1 LYADDL
7 NTPLGQD
14 QDRQSAKRPPAVARI
29 VVTLLVLCGVAAAGW
44 ALFTH
49 NPFGGDAVAIAPA
62 KPEPKADKAL
72 PEAAP
77 STTGAL
83 PTKPVAEPPA
93 GSKTIT
99 IIDGATGA
107 RKDVVV
113 PQ

>member
-1 LYADDL
+1 M
-7 NTPLGQD
+7 
-14 QDRQSAKRPPAVARI
+14 
-29 VVTLLVLCGVAAAGW
+29 VTLLVLCGVAAAGW

-49 NPFGGDAVAIAPA
+49 NPFGGGTVAVTPA
-62 KPEPKADKAL
+62 KPEPKAYMTSPD
-72 PEAAP
+72 AAP
-77 STTGAL
+77 ATTGAL
-83 PTKPVAEPPA
+83 PTKPAAEPPA